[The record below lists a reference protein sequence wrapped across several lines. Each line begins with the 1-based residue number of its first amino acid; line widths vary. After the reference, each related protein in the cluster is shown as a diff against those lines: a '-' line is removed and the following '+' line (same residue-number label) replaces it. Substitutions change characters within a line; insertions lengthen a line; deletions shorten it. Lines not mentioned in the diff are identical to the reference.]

1 MPQDEWNW
9 HPLQKASWSFSE
21 ARHSGQKIC
30 ILPLSLNQRNEC
42 PWYVIVFQT
51 LLSCFSFLLPASPR
65 EPIPLLLYCRIPQ
78 PKVASFYNNNPDLE
92 VIINHLF
99 NPIASE
105 VFKVTSPRP
114 CICLYPHELQILK
127 VRRSSCPVYKTT
139 SSYFSYCTRSL
150 GTLVLYWLRKR
161 EKK

>member
-1 MPQDEWNW
+1 MNYWSKMPQDWMKLTS
-9 HPLQKASWSFSE
+9 LQKASWSFSE
-21 ARHSGQKIC
+21 AWHSRQKIC

-42 PWYVIVFQT
+42 PWYVIFFQT

-92 VIINHLF
+92 VIINHIF
-99 NPIASE
+99 NPISSE

-114 CICLYPHELQILK
+114 LRMLISARAPNIKGKEIFLSRVWNNLIL
-127 VRRSSCPVYKTT
+127 
-139 SSYFSYCTRSL
+139 L
-150 GTLVLYWLRKR
+150 
-161 EKK
+161 